1 MDLSSLM
8 LECKQDK
15 QNQDT
20 LKISNVKSGLDA
32 LPQKQ
37 TLGILRESVEG
48 LGLWRGAGWSLEKAE
63 MGWGQDRAGG
73 GHRLSGRELTK
84 NTSSKVSS
92 REQLNLRIPSWRSGH
107 FRLTRLHKKPA

>member
-32 LPQKQ
+32 FPQKQ

-48 LGLWRGAGWSLEKAE
+48 LGLWRGAGWSLQKAE
-63 MGWGQDRAGG
+63 MGWGAG
-73 GHRLSGRELTK
+73 
-84 NTSSKVSS
+84 
-92 REQLNLRIPSWRSGH
+92 QSWRRAQAVRQRADQEHIFQGQV
-107 FRLTRLHKKPA
+107 

>member
-32 LPQKQ
+32 LPQKE
-37 TLGILRESVEG
+37 TLGIL
-48 LGLWRGAGWSLEKAE
+48 
-63 MGWGQDRAGG
+63 
-73 GHRLSGRELTK
+73 
-84 NTSSKVSS
+84 
-92 REQLNLRIPSWRSGH
+92 
-107 FRLTRLHKKPA
+107 

>member
-8 LECKQDK
+8 LECKQEK

-48 LGLWRGAGWSLEKAE
+48 LGLWRGGRLELRESRDGLGGRTELEEGTGCQAE
-63 MGWGQDRAGG
+63 
-73 GHRLSGRELTK
+73 S
-84 NTSSKVSS
+84 
-92 REQLNLRIPSWRSGH
+92 
-107 FRLTRLHKKPA
+107 